1 MQKVVSYV
9 VCCRRWISCSFAF
22 VFVFDTIDSSSALLP
37 SPSCENFGSV
47 FSSSINIKDLQDLSP
62 DTSSMVRESWY
73 WQNVVV
79 TSSARTQDAN
89 DGSSIPA
96 AAGINATSAF
106 LTIAVASRASIPEI
120 IFCYS
125 YSEYYAGRGSS
136 ARVFG
141 APGLFCIP
149 SLHAHRVV
157 SSACGLGQGF

>member
-1 MQKVVSYV
+1 MLSLVNK
-9 VCCRRWISCSFAF
+9 FAC
-22 VFVFDTIDSSSALLP
+22 VFVFDTMDSSSALLP
-37 SPSCENFGSV
+37 SPSCENFESV
-47 FSSSINIKDLQDLSP
+47 FSSLSIYKIWVQTL
-62 DTSSMVRESWY
+62 SSMVWESWY

-79 TSSARTQDAN
+79 TSSARTQDAK

-106 LTIAVASRASIPEI
+106 LTIAVASPALIPEI

-141 APGLFCIP
+141 ARGLFCTP
-149 SLHAHRVV
+149 ALHAYRIV
-157 SSACGLGQGF
+157 SSACGLGKGF